1 MLELKEHTLKTPMFG
16 ENLNWD
22 SNWIAKYMWSGFV
35 MIQAL
40 KNQTKMV
47 PFLLINQTLITYI
60 CLVFSISD
68 LKAYQVHKMLLS
80 CSETGVC
87 IYLQVMINFCMAAKE
102 YEKTHELSTAMI
114 LVCIFH
120 FVYVADCLLYEVSE
134 DGSSIQQNLLRVY
147 LQMYFLTEKY
157 IFSLSS

>member
-1 MLELKEHTLKTPMFG
+1 
-16 ENLNWD
+16 
-22 SNWIAKYMWSGFV
+22 
-35 MIQAL
+35 
-40 KNQTKMV
+40 MV
-47 PFLLINQTLITYI
+47 PFLWINQTLITFI

-68 LKAYQVHKMLLS
+68 LKTYQVHKMLLS
-80 CSETGVC
+80 CSDTGVC

-114 LVCIFH
+114 LVCIFQ

-147 LQMYFLTEKY
+147 LHMYLLKC
-157 IFSLSS
+157 L